1 MVGDL
6 SVVEE
11 DGMIIKILFGK
22 NIASDEEEKETPLIK
37 KTIAELR
44 EYFEGK
50 RKVFSVPLS
59 LKGTVFQKKVWEA
72 LQTVP
77 YGETRSYQEIA
88 VLAGNKKAAR
98 AVGMAN
104 NKNPI
109 SIVIPCHRVIGKD
122 GSLVGYGGGL
132 DKKKQLLELE
142 QANKDKR

>member
-72 LQTVP
+72 LQTIP